1 MVYTIERFKN
11 KSEAIK
17 RVEHLEDRLK
27 AVKSSRDAHIE
38 ELNSLLIEKDALIKN
53 MKDQIAFMKDN
64 IKTLLICVLTD
75 KKIDK
80 QLLSTLIKEYPE
92 DLLEICVEKILK

>member
-17 RVEHLEDRLK
+17 RVEHLEERLK

-53 MKDQIAFMKDN
+53 MKDN
-64 IKTLLICVLTD
+64 IKTLLICVLTN